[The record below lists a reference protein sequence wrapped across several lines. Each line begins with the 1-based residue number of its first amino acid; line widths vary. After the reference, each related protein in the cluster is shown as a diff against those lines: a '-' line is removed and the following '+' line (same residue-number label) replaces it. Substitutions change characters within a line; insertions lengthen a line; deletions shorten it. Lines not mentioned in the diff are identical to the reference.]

1 MFSERIR
8 VDIEQRLVWIF
19 SEMWL
24 TGNRQTRALF
34 AGQKIKISA
43 LTSAWMVPKIC
54 QAIYRQY
61 TRSNPISS
69 ESVYFQQ
76 SYSRTREH
84 H

>member
-34 AGQKIKISA
+34 AGQKNQNFRSHFCVDGAQNLSGNIQ
-43 LTSAWMVPKIC
+43 T
-54 QAIYRQY
+54 IY
-61 TRSNPISS
+61 S
-69 ESVYFQQ
+69 E
-76 SYSRTREH
+76 
-84 H
+84 